1 MLFNAFPKCI
11 EQARLFPRNWQQGK
25 QVAKKKW
32 KICFGKRIHGEQQR
46 FSFQKKVEV
55 NKLNMSVVLEKLN

>member
-1 MLFNAFPKCI
+1 MYWASKAIPSKLAAG
-11 EQARLFPRNWQQGK
+11 QASS
-25 QVAKKKW
+25 KKKW